1 MRRRA
6 RDMVVCIVLGAL
18 ATTLVWA
25 AAHVAAH
32 RLAPRH
38 PPYEAAL

>member
-1 MRRRA
+1 MLK
-6 RDMVVCIVLGAL
+6 DVLVCIVLGAL

-32 RLAPRH
+32 RLAPWH
-38 PPYEAAL
+38 PPYEATL